1 MLIIQS
7 IIQQIRGKMN
17 CLHLKLR
24 FKTSDFEI
32 KTKDPREIKLFVV
45 KNNLKKKPL
54 HNNNLKKD
62 HVKNILHQILPLHL
76 FYGLCKYSN
85 NMRTPLNAGAFKKW
99 KEKARIWLHLSN
111 TRLLSGLLLKKI
123 HIKENM
129 IRTLEHWAL
138 FQEHSEVSLAVCL

>member
-45 KNNLKKKPL
+45 KNNLKKKT
-54 HNNNLKKD
+54 
-62 HVKNILHQILPLHL
+62 IAQ
-76 FYGLCKYSN
+76 
-85 NMRTPLNAGAFKKW
+85 
-99 KEKARIWLHLSN
+99 
-111 TRLLSGLLLKKI
+111 
-123 HIKENM
+123 
-129 IRTLEHWAL
+129 
-138 FQEHSEVSLAVCL
+138 